1 MNRLKFAV
9 FVGVLTVMAAGCIDP
24 YNLPDVD
31 SDKKYLVVDG
41 RVNTQSGEASVRLSL
56 TIPLNDPGAAAN
68 VSGASVRIET
78 SSGLTFLFNETEP
91 GLYMSYGVF
100 LSEGETC
107 KLMITTTDGKTFES
121 ANETSFATP
130 AIDSLTYEASLTDGL
145 TIHVTTHDDN
155 NIAKYYRWEYEE
167 TIEYTPPFRTAWYY
181 DPWSQQV
188 FFRPGTP
195 LDVYYCWKTYP
206 STNIHIASTKDFSN
220 SIVYKYPI
228 VALAPDSWK
237 HERKYSLLV
246 RQSVI
251 SEREFK
257 YWNELKKSTESVGS
271 IFDPQP
277 SRVLGNMRCTSS
289 PSDPVLGYFSVGSIV
304 ESRIFI
310 RHDELPY
317 KYYSSPYDRCDPRE
331 IDTTYLVDFWANPTR
346 YTLYEEYYN
355 TFGALIGYTTGLPEC
370 ADCRLLLG
378 GTTQK
383 PDFWE

>member
-9 FVGVLTVMAAGCIDP
+9 FVCVLTVMAAGCIDP

-41 RVNTQSGEASVRLSL
+41 RVNAQSGEARVRLSL
-56 TIPLNDPGAAAN
+56 TIPLNDPGAAAF
-68 VSGASVRIET
+68 VSGANLEIET
-78 SSGLTFLFNETEP
+78 SGGMTFQLFEMEP
-91 GLYMSYGVF
+91 GLYVGYIYLG
-100 LSEGETC
+100 EGETC
-107 KLMITTTDGKTFES
+107 KLLITTPDGNTFES
-121 ANETSFATP
+121 SSERSLVTP

-167 TIEYTPPFRTAWYY
+167 TVEYTPPFRTAWYY

-277 SRVLGNMRCTSS
+277 SRVLGNMRSTSS
-289 PSDPVLGYFSVGSIV
+289 PSDPVLGYFSVGTYT

-310 RHDELPY
+310 ARQELPY
-317 KYYSSPYDRCDPRE
+317 KIYRGPFDRCDPTQ
-331 IDTTYLVDFWANPTR
+331 IDTTYLVDFWANPTF
-346 YTLYEEYYN
+346 YTLYEGYYN
-355 TFGALIGYTTGLPEC
+355 TFGTLIGYTTGDPEC
-370 ADCRLLLG
+370 ADCRLLVG